1 MKVFNRIA
9 LVARVVSEQIA
20 DSLRLVERFL
30 LEHGKEVYIENN
42 SATMLGESNHL
53 KLLMRSAI
61 AAI

>member
-30 LEHGKEVYIENN
+30 LEQL
-42 SATMLGESNHL
+42 SAVQVCDP
-53 KLLMRSAI
+53 I
-61 AAI
+61 I